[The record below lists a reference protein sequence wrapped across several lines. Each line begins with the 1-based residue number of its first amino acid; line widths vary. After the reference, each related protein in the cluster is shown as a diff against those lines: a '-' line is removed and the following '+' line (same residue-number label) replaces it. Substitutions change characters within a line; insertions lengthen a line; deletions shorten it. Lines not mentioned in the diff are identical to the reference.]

1 MKKIIALVLLVSIA
15 VAGAFAAPLIQF
27 GPSVSYEKQVWDGE
41 NVIVPGEEISIQDFG
56 IGADVRINLGLMQL
70 AAFADCG
77 SPIGQDFDVIS
88 MSGGVSL
95 NTVISLAFID
105 VFAGAGA
112 HLNATVDV
120 DSNTWTFN
128 GVAFDNFGDLAKT
141 CSLFYRGGATINIG
155 LFGLSV
161 FADIPTAG
169 TFTDGFTFKPSLENT
184 KVSASLLL
192 NIG

>member
-41 NVIVPGEEISIQDFG
+41 NVIIPGEEISVQDFG
-56 IGADVRINLGLMQL
+56 IGADVRINLGLIQV

-112 HLNATVDV
+112 HLNAAVDLN
-120 DSNTWTFN
+120 SKTWTFN
-128 GVAFDNFGDLAKT
+128 GTAFDSFGDLAKT

-169 TFTDGFTFKPSLENT
+169 TFADGFTLKPSLENT

>member
-1 MKKIIALVLLVSIA
+1 MKKIVALVLMISISA
-15 VAGAFAAPLIQF
+15 LCAFAAPLIQF

-41 NVIVPGEEISIQDFG
+41 NVIVPGEEISVNDFG
-56 IGADVRINLGLMQL
+56 IGADVRVNLGLMQV

-128 GVAFDNFGDLAKT
+128 GDAFENFGDLAKT
-141 CSLFYRGGATINIG
+141 CSLFYRGGATINLG
-155 LFGLSV
+155 MLGLSV

-169 TFTDGFTFKPSLENT
+169 TFTDGFTFKPSLESA
-184 KVSASLLL
+184 KVSASLLF